1 MTWRFTSTVVVL
13 GFLVIA
19 VAIAPPSE
27 ACTNILV
34 TKGASKD
41 GSSIITYA
49 CDGRFHARLRN
60 RAAADHPE
68 GAEREMRSWSGE
80 LRGKIPEAKHTH
92 ASVGR

>member
-1 MTWRFTSTVVVL
+1 MTSRFTSAVVL
-13 GFLVIA
+13 LAFLTVAAVI
-19 VAIAPPSE
+19 VPPSE

-68 GAEREMRSWSGE
+68 
-80 LRGKIPEAKHTH
+80 
-92 ASVGR
+92 